1 MVKYLLSIF
10 LLFGLEEIWAA
21 QLLAESLTEEDP
33 CVPKRF
39 TQTSSYFGSA
49 EHEALLRLVSENAFH
64 VPVCIEATVECEKTY
79 HFIPPQ
85 RIFLWYMQMPRRA
98 IMHTCSPEDARS
110 FLASFTISMIPS
122 LAGLPAERLSEVI
135 SVLQSL
141 PPFFTLPAFS
151 QVNEGFLEDEADPY
165 QKWINVGITC
175 RAIKEAVE
183 LIPEEKKM
191 ELAYRLVLFMQ
202 RCSLDLLPYYTEVLA
217 ADFPHL
223 EENYYPFYCLT
234 RRLKGH
240 HALQDK
246 LLRQLKHY
254 DAPLVLAKKLH
265 RAINTRSLI
274 GDAAAEFISG
284 MIAPDSPSAE
294 LLALV

>member
-1 MVKYLLSIF
+1 MVKCLLSIF

-21 QLLAESLTEEDP
+21 RLTDESFMEGDP

-39 TQTSSYFGSA
+39 TQTSSYFGFA

-64 VPVCIEATVECEKTY
+64 VPVCVEAALEAEKKY

-85 RIFLWYMQMPRRA
+85 RIFLWHMQMPRRA
-98 IMHTCSPEDARS
+98 IMHTCSPERARS
-110 FLASFTISMIPS
+110 FLASFTTSMISS
-122 LAGLPAERLSEVI
+122 LAELPAEHLSEVI
-135 SVLQSL
+135 PVLQSL
-141 PPFFTLPAFS
+141 PPFFTPAAFS
-151 QVNEGFLEDEADPY
+151 QVNEGFLEGGAEPH
-165 QKWINVGITC
+165 QKWINVDITC

-183 LIPEEKKM
+183 LIPKEKKM

-202 RCSLDLLPYYTEVLA
+202 RCSLDLLPYYTAVLA
-217 ADFPHL
+217 ADFPNL
-223 EENYYPFYCLT
+223 EENYYPFYCLS

-240 HALQDK
+240 DALQDK
-246 LLRQLKHY
+246 LLSQLKHY
-254 DAPLVLAKKLH
+254 GAPLALAKKLH
-265 RAINTRSLI
+265 RAINTRSLT
-274 GDAAAEFISG
+274 GDAAVEFISG